1 MIYEASLDNL
11 RQLRYQVFFFEEQ
24 VVLAILGIDEETL
37 HCLKEKVEYLFEI
50 GHLVQV
56 VSACKDVAIKDL

>member
-1 MIYEASLDNL
+1 M
-11 RQLRYQVFFFEEQ
+11 
-24 VVLAILGIDEETL
+24 LAILGIDEETL